1 MSTVREQLQA
11 VVDKYAGVRGGE
23 SEVDGGP
30 GAELGGEGAG
40 VEVVNDERLPMY
52 ARLRGKFPVRKRAA
66 VLVLFGALDSIP
78 AVHPSEVV
86 PSDLD
91 VLLLRRSDG
100 LRSHAGQIAFP
111 GGGWEEG
118 DETLVDTA
126 LREAVEETG
135 LDPDGVKVL
144 GTLPVTP
151 TVSGYEV
158 TPVLAV
164 WEKPSKVAP
173 VDVNESVDV
182 FRTPVA
188 DLLSDDVR
196 CITEFERDGK
206 PFRMPAYRLQQGV
219 LWGFTATVL
228 TSILT
233 DAGWLETGWMRPSA
247 NPVKVEPKV

>member
-11 VVDKYAGVRGGE
+11 VVDMYAGVRGGE
-23 SEVDGGP
+23 SGLEGGP
-30 GAELGGEGAG
+30 GGSGSEGN
-40 VEVVNDERLPMY
+40 VERLPMY

-66 VLVLFGALDSIP
+66 VLVLFGALDSVP
-78 AVHPSEVV
+78 AVHSSEVV
-86 PSDLD
+86 PADLD

-118 DETLVDTA
+118 DATLVDTA

-135 LDPDGVKVL
+135 LDPEGVTVL

-164 WEKPSKVAP
+164 WEKPSKVSP

-188 DLLSDDVR
+188 DLLSADVR
-196 CITEFERDGK
+196 CITEFERNGK
-206 PFRMPAYRLQQGV
+206 PFRMPAYRLQQGL

-233 DAGWLETGWMRPSA
+233 DAGWLETGWMRPAA
-247 NPVKVEPKV
+247 NPVKVKPKT